1 VGACV
6 PGGRGPTLSAVR
18 RRDHAYQRLVEPH
31 RDELRAHCYRLL
43 RSHADAEDAL
53 QEALIRAW
61 RGLPDFEGRGSLRS
75 WLYRI
80 ATNAS
85 IDAMRGR
92 EAAIPGLADGEH
104 EDPRAA
110 EDLPDRLEL
119 ELVLSDALDLLPPR
133 QFAVLAFRAV
143 LGFSALETAERLGTT
158 VAGVNSA
165 LQRARGT
172 LRAARDPILERTSR

>member
-1 VGACV
+1 
-6 PGGRGPTLSAVR
+6 VR

-61 RGLPDFEGRGSLRS
+61 RGLPDFEGRSSLRS

-85 IDAMRGR
+85 IDAMKGR
-92 EAAIPGLADGEH
+92 EPAGPGLGDGER
-104 EDPRAA
+104 EDPRASD
-110 EDLPDRLEL
+110 DLRDRLEL

-133 QFAVLAFRAV
+133 QLAVLALRAV
-143 LGFSALETAERLGTT
+143 LGFSAQETADLLGTT

-165 LQRARGT
+165 LQRARTT
-172 LRAARDPILERTSR
+172 LRTARELRELGDEPALEAAS

>member
-1 VGACV
+1 
-6 PGGRGPTLSAVR
+6 
-18 RRDHAYQRLVEPH
+18 VEPH

-61 RGLPDFEGRGSLRS
+61 RGLPAFEGRGSLRS

-85 IDAMRGR
+85 IDAMHGREPAVPSEEVGSTEAPR
-92 EAAIPGLADGEH
+92 EAADDG
-104 EDPRAA
+104 A
-110 EDLPDRLEL
+110 ERLEL
-119 ELVLSDALDLLPPR
+119 ELILRAALELLPPR
-133 QFAVLAFRAV
+133 QLNVLVLRAL
-143 LGFSALETAERLGTT
+143 LGFTAQETADLLGTT

-165 LQRARGT
+165 LQRSRAT
-172 LRAARDPILERTSR
+172 LRGAREMTGAFERRSR